1 VLKDVERRN
10 RNIVVS
16 GLAEDDNLSDSA
28 AFLQLCEN
36 YLHCKPLVIKCFRLG
51 HRMEDRPRH
60 LMIRLRDENTATE
73 LLKSARL
80 LREANNPAVARKVY
94 LNPGLARAAAKIA
107 FEERQMRRQIRSA
120 QRLEHSNNTN
130 RTTVSITN
138 IQNSRDP
145 DCDHD
150 HVNATTSNTQPNTVL
165 KTIWAS
171 QAVVTHSPTVV
182 QNCDSLPSHSSSSPR
197 ATQGVDRSNDAV
209 ESTTDANS
217 LTTELYPP
225 SLDPCAP
232 PFRVGQRCTRPRA
245 R

>member
-1 VLKDVERRN
+1 
-10 RNIVVS
+10 
-16 GLAEDDNLSDSA
+16 
-28 AFLQLCEN
+28 
-36 YLHCKPLVIKCFRLG
+36 
-51 HRMEDRPRH
+51 M
-60 LMIRLRDENTATE
+60 
-73 LLKSARL
+73 
-80 LREANNPAVARKVY
+80 Y